1 MASRRGKGEG
11 SIRRRKDGLWEA
23 SVTIGKTATGNPKCR
38 SIYGKTRKEVAKKL
52 AELLD
57 QQNKGLLLEPSRL
70 TVAEAVNRWVD
81 NKTNIS
87 NGTQYKYQ
95 RETASLLDL
104 IGHLRLQGLRAHH
117 VRTAYT
123 NLAKQGASVRAQ
135 KKAAGHLRAAM
146 REAMHDGLT
155 TRNFADGIRISTPR
169 VQKAAQAW
177 TPTEVTAFLE
187 AARNDPLYSVFYL
200 MLTLGLRRGEV
211 LGLPWDRVDFT
222 AGTIRINQALV
233 LQGKGNTPAICEVKT
248 PNSRRVLH
256 MSQDVLEVLEN
267 HRRYQGEQ
275 HAFMGT
281 DWHHTGL
288 VFTTT
293 IGTPIHPRNALRSFK
308 RLVTGADITPIRL
321 HDLRHTHASL
331 ALQKGIPVEV
341 VSERLGHARVDI
353 TLNTYRHLYEAERQ
367 QAALQRVAQ

>member
-155 TRNFADGIRISTPR
+155 WRADACRFL
-169 VQKAAQAW
+169 AA
-177 TPTEVTAFLE
+177 
-187 AARNDPLYSVFYL
+187 
-200 MLTLGLRRGEV
+200 
-211 LGLPWDRVDFT
+211 
-222 AGTIRINQALV
+222 
-233 LQGKGNTPAICEVKT
+233 
-248 PNSRRVLH
+248 
-256 MSQDVLEVLEN
+256 
-267 HRRYQGEQ
+267 
-275 HAFMGT
+275 
-281 DWHHTGL
+281 
-288 VFTTT
+288 
-293 IGTPIHPRNALRSFK
+293 
-308 RLVTGADITPIRL
+308 
-321 HDLRHTHASL
+321 
-331 ALQKGIPVEV
+331 
-341 VSERLGHARVDI
+341 
-353 TLNTYRHLYEAERQ
+353 
-367 QAALQRVAQ
+367 